1 MITYLI
7 DIAILLTLA
16 FFAWSG
22 AKKGLILTLFSLLSL
37 FVAWYGA
44 SFVSANFSRP
54 VANII
59 RPSIQVMLDEVLEE
73 TFTGA
78 PPDGAASSSDDA
90 KASPLPSAAPAH
102 TAAPAEE
109 EPAGEVLTPQQ
120 ILEVM
125 DQFELFTGLQEFV
138 DEAIEQE
145 RIQVVTTASAAVSAY
160 LAQLIANA
168 GLFGA
173 TFLLITLVWF
183 LVSRALDL
191 AFKLPI
197 LASINMACGALF
209 GLVKGVLLILV
220 LVWLA
225 GLAGIL
231 TPENTGPVAGMMN
244 VQRLSE
250 LLHAIVAGGQGAP

>member
-1 MITYLI
+1 MIAYLI

-16 FFAWSG
+16 FFAWRG
-22 AKKGLILTLFSLLSL
+22 AKKGLVLTLFSLLSL

-44 SFVSANFSRP
+44 SFVSANFSGP

-59 RPSIQVMLDEVLEE
+59 RPSIQVMLDGVLEE
-73 TFTGA
+73 AFSDEM
-78 PPDGAASSSDDA
+78 PDGAASSSDDA
-90 KASPLPSAAPAH
+90 KATLPPSS
-102 TAAPAEE
+102 APAEE
-109 EPAGEVLTPQQ
+109 DLAGDTVTPQQ

-125 DQFELFTGLQEFV
+125 AQLDLFTGLQEFV

-160 LAQLIANA
+160 LAQLIASA

-197 LASINMACGALF
+197 LSSINMACGALL

-220 LVWLA
+220 VVWLA

-231 TPENTGPVAGMMN
+231 TPENTGPVASLMN
-244 VQRLSE
+244 VGRLSE
-250 LLHAIVAGGQGAP
+250 LLHAIVAGSG

>member
-1 MITYLI
+1 MLTYLI

-16 FFAWSG
+16 FFAWRG

-73 TFTGA
+73 ALPDTL
-78 PPDGAASSSDDA
+78 PDGAAVSPGDI
-90 KASPLPSAAPAH
+90 KASPPPSGAPSNF
-102 TAAPAEE
+102 AAPAEE
-109 EPAGEVLTPQQ
+109 RPAGETVTPQQ
-120 ILEVM
+120 ILELM
-125 DQFELFTGLQEFV
+125 DQFELFTGLREFV

-197 LASINMACGALF
+197 LASINMACGALL

-220 LVWLA
+220 VVWLA

-250 LLHAIVAGGQGAP
+250 LLRAIVTGS

>member
-1 MITYLI
+1 MLTYLI

-16 FFAWSG
+16 FFAWRG

-73 TFTGA
+73 A
-78 PPDGAASSSDDA
+78 LPDARPDGAAGSPGDIE
-90 KASPLPSAAPAH
+90 ASPPPFGAPSNS
-102 TAAPAEE
+102 AAPAEE
-109 EPAGEVLTPQQ
+109 HPAGETVTPQQ
-120 ILEVM
+120 ILELM
-125 DQFELFTGLQEFV
+125 DQFELFTGLREFV

-197 LASINMACGALF
+197 LASINMACGALL

-220 LVWLA
+220 VVWLA

-231 TPENTGPVAGMMN
+231 TSENTGPVAGMMN

-250 LLHAIVAGGQGAP
+250 LLRAIVTGG